1 MSDNRK
7 AFFERYAAAAIEE
20 QKRYGIPASVTLA
33 QMAVESGYG
42 ESSLAK
48 QDNNYFGI
56 KASKSWLNAGKPW
69 SYHHDDHYNDK
80 FCTFASP
87 LESLE
92 YHSKVLM
99 ANRYKACFQYSSD
112 DHYHWISG
120 IKAGG
125 YATDPG
131 YVAKIE
137 KVIKDYGLERFDKQA
152 IAEAYQQGIQIGYAG
167 MGQVPFLA

>member
-87 LESLE
+87 
-92 YHSKVLM
+92 
-99 ANRYKACFQYSSD
+99 
-112 DHYHWISG
+112 
-120 IKAGG
+120 
-125 YATDPG
+125 
-131 YVAKIE
+131 
-137 KVIKDYGLERFDKQA
+137 
-152 IAEAYQQGIQIGYAG
+152 
-167 MGQVPFLA
+167 